1 MTTKS
6 SAAKMPRILAAA
18 VGILLLLIL
27 IALTLSNRFILIKI
41 FIIYHIIYCIKGYKV
56 KSYGGTDRSLWSTLT
71 KSVFGKTR

>member
-18 VGILLLLIL
+18 VGILLLLVL
-27 IALTLSNRFILIKI
+27 IALTLSNRFISIKR
-41 FIIYHIIYCIKGYKV
+41 FNIYHINYCIKGYKV
-56 KSYGGTDRSLWSTLT
+56 KSNDRTDRSLWSTLT